1 MTLTG
6 NRKLGV
12 ILAGCLLLAALASL
26 VQAQQAVI
34 LVRHAEKADASKDPV
49 LSEVGQARAKALA
62 EMLAGSG
69 ITAIYCS
76 EYQRTKQT
84 AEPLAAAL
92 KIPIRTFPASDP
104 AGLVDQLRMAHADE
118 VILVVGHSNTLPD
131 LLKRLGHPVVET
143 IADDDYGRIFVLI
156 PRIEKTPVV
165 VWLRY

>member
-6 NRKLGV
+6 NRKLGC
-12 ILAGCLLLAALASL
+12 ILAGCLLLAAGAAS

-49 LSEVGQARAKALA
+49 LSEAGQARAKALA

-76 EYQRTKQT
+76 EYQRTKLT

-92 KIPIRTFPASDP
+92 KIPIRTFPAANP
-104 AGLVDQLRMAHADE
+104 AGLIERLRTDHSGD
-118 VILVVGHSNTLPD
+118 VVLVVGHSNTLPD
-131 LLKRLGHPVVET
+131 LLKRLGHPAEET
-143 IADDDYGRIFVLI
+143 IADDDYSSVFVLL
-156 PRIEKTPVV
+156 PREGHSPVV
-165 VWLRY
+165 VRLRY

>member
-6 NRKLGV
+6 NRKLGG
-12 ILAGCLLLAALASL
+12 ILAGCLLLAAFAAS
-26 VQAQQAVI
+26 VHAQQAVI

-49 LSEVGQARAKALA
+49 LSEVGRARAKALA

-76 EYQRTKQT
+76 EFQRTKQT

-92 KIPIRTFPASDP
+92 KISIRPFPASD
-104 AGLVDQLRMAHADE
+104 ATGLVERLRTDHSGD

-131 LLKRLGHPVVET
+131 LLKRLGHPAEET
-143 IADDDYGRIFVLI
+143 IADDDYGSVFVLL
-156 PRIEKTPVV
+156 PREGQPPVV
-165 VWLRY
+165 IRLRY